1 MVNGRNAHIESFIY
15 VKRSFLGVVAGQ
27 GAEEYQ
33 DMGDM
38 GISRTGRGGGGV
50 AMGAVGELEDA

>member
-38 GISRTGRGGGGV
+38 GISRTGRGGGGSQW
-50 AMGAVGELEDA
+50 GRWEK